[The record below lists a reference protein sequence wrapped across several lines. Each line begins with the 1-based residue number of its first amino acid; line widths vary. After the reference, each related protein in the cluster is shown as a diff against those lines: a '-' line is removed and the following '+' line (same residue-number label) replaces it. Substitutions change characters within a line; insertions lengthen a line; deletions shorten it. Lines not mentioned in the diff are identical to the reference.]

1 MNTKFSWILV
11 ALLVSSFVCWSSTFA
26 PGQHNPKMRYGKRH
40 FVPQSNRANV
50 SWLIAMHV
58 ESFLQGLFFTF
69 KIIFF
74 PQIYMERSALFSFFF
89 FLACFQFP
97 YLFALQEYLPRAWLK
112 KSVEDTAKK
121 QLKARLEWG
130 TSSGGVQQSVIEFK
144 KLGEWFRSY
153 IFLLELF

>member
-69 KIIFF
+69 KIIFSLRF
-74 PQIYMERSALFSFFF
+74 TWKGPLSLDFFFSLLVFSFHIC
-89 FLACFQFP
+89 LHYRNTSLEHGWKSP
-97 YLFALQEYLPRAWLK
+97 LKILQKSSSRHGLNEARHRAEFSNQLSSLK
-112 KSVEDTAKK
+112 N
-121 QLKARLEWG
+121 
-130 TSSGGVQQSVIEFK
+130 
-144 KLGEWFRSY
+144 
-153 IFLLELF
+153 

>member
-11 ALLVSSFVCWSSTFA
+11 ALLLSSFVCWSSTFA

-58 ESFLQGLFFTF
+58 ESFLQELFFTF

-74 PQIYMERSALFSFFF
+74 PLIYMERSALFSFFF
-89 FLACFQFP
+89 SLLVFSFHICLHYRNTSLEQGWKSP
-97 YLFALQEYLPRAWLK
+97 LKILQKSSSRHGLNEARHRAEFSNQLSSLK
-112 KSVEDTAKK
+112 N
-121 QLKARLEWG
+121 
-130 TSSGGVQQSVIEFK
+130 
-144 KLGEWFRSY
+144 
-153 IFLLELF
+153 

>member
-1 MNTKFSWILV
+1 MNAKFSWILV

-69 KIIFF
+69 KIIFSLRF
-74 PQIYMERSALFSFFF
+74 TWKGPLSLDFFF

-121 QLKARLEWG
+121 QFKARLEWG

-144 KLGEWFRSY
+144 KLGERFRSY

>member
-74 PQIYMERSALFSFFF
+74 PLIYMERSALFSFFF
-89 FLACFQFP
+89 FPC
-97 YLFALQEYLPRAWLK
+97 LFSVSIFVCITGIPPSSMAEKVRWRYRKKAVQGTAWMRH
-112 KSVEDTAKK
+112 VIG
-121 QLKARLEWG
+121 R
-130 TSSGGVQQSVIEFK
+130 SSAI
-144 KLGEWFRSY
+144 SY
-153 IFLLELF
+153 RV

>member
-11 ALLVSSFVCWSSTFA
+11 ALLVSSFVCWSSTFS

-58 ESFLQGLFFTF
+58 ESFLQGQNN
-69 KIIFF
+69 FF
-74 PQIYMERSALFSFFF
+74 PSDLHGRSALFSFF

-121 QLKARLEWG
+121 QFKAQLEWG
-130 TSSGGVQQSVIEFK
+130 TSSGGVQQSVMIEFK
-144 KLGEWFRSY
+144 KLGERFRSY